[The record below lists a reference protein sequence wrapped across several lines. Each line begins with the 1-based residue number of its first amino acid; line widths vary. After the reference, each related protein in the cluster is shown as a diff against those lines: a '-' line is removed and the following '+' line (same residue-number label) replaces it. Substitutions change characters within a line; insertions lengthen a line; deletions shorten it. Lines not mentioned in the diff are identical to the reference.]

1 VSASITSGTNTTRV
15 DGSVVA
21 TTTNLWNGFNNR
33 VEIGGSFNTG
43 TSLSQLWQGDLCEV
57 VITTTTLST
66 ADSERL
72 EGYLA
77 HKWGL
82 TANLPAGHPYKTTPP

>member
-1 VSASITSGTNTTRV
+1 MA
-15 DGSVVA
+15 A

-43 TSLSQLWQGDLCEV
+43 WSLSQLWQGGLCEV
-57 VITTTTLST
+57 VITTTLST

-77 HKWGL
+77 HKWVL
-82 TANLPAGHPYKTTPP
+82 TAELPAGHPYKTTPP